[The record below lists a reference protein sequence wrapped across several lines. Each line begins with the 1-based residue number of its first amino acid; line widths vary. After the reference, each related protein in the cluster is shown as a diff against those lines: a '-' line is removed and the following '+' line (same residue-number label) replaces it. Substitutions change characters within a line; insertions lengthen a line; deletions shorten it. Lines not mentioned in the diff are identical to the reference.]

1 MNVRQVWSRWRERQH
16 RMREV
21 WQAIRNGTLGEFHRE
36 RHGTF
41 VVYAEIHRTEELR
54 PEVLGVP
61 SEDEMHGRPH
71 DPWRPART
79 LGKLPE

>member
-1 MNVRQVWSRWRERQH
+1 MNAWQVWSDWRERRH
-16 RMREV
+16 RMCEV
-21 WQAIRNGTLGEFHRE
+21 RQAIRNGTLGDFHRE

-41 VVYAEIHRTEELR
+41 TVEAEIHRTEELR

-61 SEDEMHGRPH
+61 SEDELHDRPH